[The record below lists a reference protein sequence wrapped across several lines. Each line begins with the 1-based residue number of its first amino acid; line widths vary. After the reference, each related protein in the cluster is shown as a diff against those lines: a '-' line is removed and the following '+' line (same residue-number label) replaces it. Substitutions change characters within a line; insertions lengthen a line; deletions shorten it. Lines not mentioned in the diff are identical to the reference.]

1 MIKNLKQL
9 RMQRGISQQKL
20 GEYLGISQQSINKYE
35 NHSIEPDIHTL
46 MLLADYFQT
55 SVDYLIGHTEIP
67 HTIEPVQPWELNQE
81 EENLLLAYR
90 KLDKVERESIQ
101 FVIDNYNR
109 HHL

>member
-46 MLLADYFQT
+46 MLLADFFQT
-55 SVDYLIGHTEIP
+55 SVDYLIGHTEISHP
-67 HTIEPVQPWELNQE
+67 IEPVQPWDLNRE
-81 EENLLLAYR
+81 EETLLLAYR
-90 KLDKVERESIQ
+90 KLDKMERESIQ
-101 FVIDNYNR
+101 FILNTYNR
-109 HHL
+109 HRP